1 MPRSFTLE
9 EANALLPR
17 LREILGEMQEKKA
30 ELDEVRGDLGQMT
43 RTASGNGHLLAQQM
57 DRKRRDGEALAA
69 RLNELLSEVHRM
81 GCEMKGL
88 EEGLIDFRSERD
100 GRIVYLC
107 WKLGEER
114 IAYWHEL
121 DVGFAGRQP
130 L

>member
-1 MPRSFTLE
+1 MPRSFTLD

-17 LREILGEMQEKKA
+17 LREILAEMQEKKA
-30 ELDEVRGDLGQMT
+30 QLDQVRGDLGQMT
-43 RTASGNGHLLAQQM
+43 ATASGNGHLLAQQM
-57 DRKRRDGEALAA
+57 DRKRRDGESLAN

-100 GRIVYLC
+100 GRIVHLC

-114 IAYWHEL
+114 ITHWHEL

>member
-1 MPRSFTLE
+1 MPRSFTLD

-17 LREILGEMQEKKA
+17 LREVLAEMQEKKA
-30 ELDEVRGDLGQMT
+30 KLDRVRGELGQMT

-57 DRKRRDGEALAA
+57 DRKRRDGETLAA

-81 GCEMKGL
+81 GCELKGL
-88 EEGLIDFRSERD
+88 EEGLIDFRSERN
-100 GRIVYLC
+100 GRLVYLC
-107 WKLGEER
+107 WKLGEEG

-121 DVGFAGRQP
+121 DTGFAGRQP